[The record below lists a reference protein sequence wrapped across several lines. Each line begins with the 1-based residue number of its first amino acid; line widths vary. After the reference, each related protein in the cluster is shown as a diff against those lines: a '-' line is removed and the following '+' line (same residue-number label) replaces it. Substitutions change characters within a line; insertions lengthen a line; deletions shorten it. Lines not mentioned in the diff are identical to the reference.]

1 VLLSG
6 SGTSLENLLEQIDA
20 GAVPGEVRVVVASQ
34 ANAFGLER
42 ARRRGIPAVAVP
54 RKEHPEVGPFN
65 DAIHAALAPHE
76 PELVLL
82 LGFLSPFETRGRY
95 EGCALNVHPALIPAF
110 CGKGFYGHRVH
121 EAVLAAGVKLTG
133 ATVHFVDAEYDH
145 GPIVL
150 QEAVEVR
157 DDDTPETLA
166 ARVQAAERRLVPEAV
181 RLFAEGRLQIEGRR
195 VRKQGGEAAAQ
206 RGEAERSPS
215 GQGRK
220 RPKGARSEP

>member
-1 VLLSG
+1 MGEHRPRIAVLLSG

-20 GAVPGEVRVVVASQ
+20 SAVPGEVCVVVASK

-54 RKEHPEVGPFN
+54 RKEHPDVRAFN
-65 DAIHAALAPHE
+65 DAIHAALAPFA

-95 EGCALNVHPALIPAF
+95 DGRALNVHPALIPAF

-121 EAVLAAGVKLTG
+121 EAVLEAGAKVSG
-133 ATVHFVDAEYDH
+133 ATVHFVDGEYDH

-150 QEAVEVR
+150 QEAVAVR

-166 ARVQAAERRLVPEAV
+166 ARVQAVERRLVPEAV

-195 VRKQGGEAAAQ
+195 VRK
-206 RGEAERSPS
+206 
-215 GQGRK
+215 
-220 RPKGARSEP
+220 RPRGARSEP